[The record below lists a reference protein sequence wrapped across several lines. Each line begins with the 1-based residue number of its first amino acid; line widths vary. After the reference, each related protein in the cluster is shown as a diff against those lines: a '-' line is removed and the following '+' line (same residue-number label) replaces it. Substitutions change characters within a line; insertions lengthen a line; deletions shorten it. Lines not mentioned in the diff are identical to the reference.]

1 MQFRSSCFL
10 LIALLFSLSAFGNE
24 DNSIN
29 DTLKEER
36 EIAPPFVLADSLAEE
51 NATVSD
57 SIYIPKKRKLK
68 AVLLSVLLGHF
79 GVHRIYLGTSAN
91 VPVAYSLTLGGGLGL
106 LPLIDTILIL
116 KSNDLNEFS
125 NNEKV
130 IMWSKERST
139 QP

>member
-1 MQFRSSCFL
+1 MKSGSICFL
-10 LIALLFSLSAFGNE
+10 LFGLLTISAYGAENKL
-24 DNSIN
+24 DN
-29 DTLKEER
+29 DTTTEEQS
-36 EIAPPFVLADSLAEE
+36 IAPPFVLADSLAEE